1 MIDFTVGNIGIIK
14 PFLSKNFDSLPPDP
28 YEKSKGYYFRFRKY
42 SKILIDNKGNKI
54 QYLKNNFFFQE
65 KKRNRYAGGKKR
77 IFKEIDKNILVE
89 FVSLFKNKF
98 NKFFLNQ
105 SKLEVGFHQIRIKCS
120 NDFVGYPVPEGWHKD
135 GFNFVILI
143 NFGSK
148 NITGGVTRIKEKL
161 NDNKDTFSSFLEK
174 GEFIFTNDKKFFHY
188 TDPINVKK
196 QNIEGSRDTLVIT
209 IKQF

>member
-42 SKILIDNKGNKI
+42 SKILIDNKDNKI

-105 SKLEVGFHQIRIKCS
+105 NKLEVGFHQIRIKCS

-135 GFNFVILI
+135 GFNYVSLI
-143 NFGSK
+143 NFQSS
-148 NITGGVTRIKEKL
+148 NIGGGVSRIKKNL
-161 NDNKDTFSSFLEK
+161 NKEDTYSSFLEK
-174 GEFIFTNDKKFFHY
+174 GDYILVNDNKFYHY
-188 TDPINVKK
+188 TDPINILGKSK
-196 QNIEGSRDTLVIT
+196 YGKRDTLVIT
-209 IKQF
+209 IKFL

>member
-1 MIDFTVGNIGIIK
+1 MIDFFKGKLKKIDKAILKSFVN
-14 PFLSKNFDSLPPDP
+14 LPYDK
-28 YEKSKGYYFRFRKY
+28 YEKSKGYYFRFRRF
-42 SKILIDNKGNKI
+42 SKFYIINDSISFISDTK
-54 QYLKNNFFFQE
+54 FFQA
-65 KKRNRYAGGKKR
+65 KQLNRYAGGLKR
-77 IFKEIDKNILVE
+77 KFLPIEDKIKFKMVE
-89 FVSLFKNKF
+89 LFKNNF
-98 NKFFLNQ
+98 LGTLNNKKKMEIGL
-105 SKLEVGFHQIRIKCS
+105 HQLRIKCGK
-120 NDFVGYPVPEGWHKD
+120 NFVGYPVPEGWHKD

-174 GEFIFTNDKKFFHY
+174 GEFIFTNDKKLFHY

-196 QNIEGSRDTLVIT
+196 QNVEGSRDTLVIT